1 MFYFVAA
8 IVYVIFSLGFLM
20 GSLWGRW
27 SVAENMAKDI
37 SLLEEELLTPF
48 PARESNE
55 DSPLHKEPA
64 SQKPF
69 QQLHI
74 ILASPYQKEMMSPFE
89 TLSKMG
95 HEVVLLQN
103 GQQVLDTYNQK
114 AIDLIVLSLEM
125 PLVNGLQATSKI
137 RDFETLMD
145 KHTPIIGVTEQVDEA
160 LHQRCSTMGFD
171 GVWQRPLPEEELYAL
186 VNGEHEQEQENTSA
200 FDEYEQSQKTAE
212 DELLTFNPKEALTH
226 LEGDQ
231 KLLHQIAQAFLR
243 EIPKRLH
250 TIKEA
255 IATRN
260 GGNLHEAAHS
270 LKGAA
275 SCLAAGRVFCSAHR
289 LTDLVEQRRVNEAD
303 KMLPGLEVEMDK
315 LKKKLSSYLSAN

>member
-1 MFYFVAA
+1 MFHLLAA
-8 IVYVIFSLGFLM
+8 FVYVVFSLGFLM

-27 SVAENMAKDI
+27 SVAENMAQDI

-48 PARESNE
+48 PERESKE
-55 DSPLHKEPA
+55 DFPHHKEPPTK
-64 SQKPF
+64 KPF

-74 ILASPYQKEMMSPFE
+74 ILASPYEKEMMSAFN

-103 GQQVLDTYNQK
+103 GQEVLDTYNQK
-114 AIDLIVLSLEM
+114 AIDLVVLSLEM

-145 KHTPIIGVTEQVDEA
+145 KHTPIIGLAEQVDQA
-160 LHQRCSTMGFD
+160 LHQRCSAMGFD
-171 GVWQRPLPEEELYAL
+171 GIWQRPLPEAELYAL
-186 VNGEHEQEQENTSA
+186 INEEEEEEQENTSA
-200 FDEYEQSQKTAE
+200 YNEYEQSRHAAE
-212 DELLTFNPKEALTH
+212 EELLTFNPKEALSH
-226 LEGDQ
+226 LEGD
-231 KLLHQIAQAFLR
+231 KDLLQQIAQAFLR

-250 TIKEA
+250 SIKEA
-255 IATRN
+255 IATRD
-260 GGNLHEAAHS
+260 GSNLHEAAHS

-289 LTDLVEQRRVNEAD
+289 LTDLVEQRKVNEAD
-303 KMLPGLEVEMDK
+303 TIYPTLEVEMDQ
-315 LKKKLSSYLSAN
+315 LKKKLSSYLSAH